1 MKISELQER
10 QGKIDVEAKVTEK
23 GDVREFQKFGRT
35 GRVCNAKVKDASG
48 EITLVLWNDEVD
60 MVNVGDDIKITNG
73 YCSEF
78 KGEKQLTAGRFGKL
92 EVVK

>member
-10 QGKIDVEAKVTEK
+10 QGKIDVEAEVTEK
-23 GDVREFQKFGRT
+23 GDVREFQKFGRA

-60 MVNVGDDIKITNG
+60 MVKVGDNIKITNG